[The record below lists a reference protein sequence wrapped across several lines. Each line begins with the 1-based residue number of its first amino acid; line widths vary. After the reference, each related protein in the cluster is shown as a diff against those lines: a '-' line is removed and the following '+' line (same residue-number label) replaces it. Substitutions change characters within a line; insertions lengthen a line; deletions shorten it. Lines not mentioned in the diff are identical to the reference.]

1 MRTGKNSLFTGLII
15 ISLFCCLQ
23 NSDAQQYDVTF
34 KSLLQEMTDRTV
46 MTRKPEFPYKAL
58 QSSSYN
64 RAAVT
69 PDDPVGWF
77 ANGDQGFDLRKETN
91 NGKQESVLME
101 CDGPGVLTRIWTPFF
116 Y

>member
-46 MTRKPEFPYKAL
+46 MTWQPEFPY
-58 QSSSYN
+58 
-64 RAAVT
+64 
-69 PDDPVGWF
+69 
-77 ANGDQGFDLRKETN
+77 
-91 NGKQESVLME
+91 
-101 CDGPGVLTRIWTPFF
+101 
-116 Y
+116 

>member
-46 MTRKPEFPYKAL
+46 MTRKPEFPY
-58 QSSSYN
+58 SFHRGTGGY
-64 RAAVT
+64 
-69 PDDPVGWF
+69 
-77 ANGDQGFDLRKETN
+77 
-91 NGKQESVLME
+91 
-101 CDGPGVLTRIWTPFF
+101 
-116 Y
+116 